1 MTVLDVARTEVV
13 TATPDTSVA
22 TVVRRLHE
30 ETVSGLVVADGTD
43 PLDLVTDRDLT
54 LALLDD
60 EFDAEQTPVREFV
73 DEDTPTIDADAG
85 IYDTVQTLSN
95 EGVRRGIVVEDGTLA
110 GIVSISDIVVLLGME
125 LNHVSK
131 ALQTS
136 SPAYEHGG
144 PEYYRD

>member
-13 TATPDTSVA
+13 TAPPEMSVA
-22 TVVRRLHE
+22 DVVRRLHT
-30 ETVSGLVVADGTD
+30 ETVAGLVVVDGD
-43 PLDLVTDRDLT
+43 EPLDLVTDRDLT
-54 LALLDD
+54 MALLDD
-60 EFDAEQTPVREFV
+60 GFDAEETPVREFV
-73 DEDTPTIDADAG
+73 DDDTPMIDAAAG
-85 IYDTVQTLSN
+85 IYDTIQALSN
-95 EGVRRGIVVEDGTLA
+95 EGVRRGIVVEDGALA